1 MERDDLTPEVLV
13 ALAAGHLRPDVA
25 EQARKL
31 LAADPGRLLEYEGIQ
46 TLVTELGPA
55 GALEHLETAADRI
68 MMRAASNAAHAP
80 SARSKTWVWA
90 VVAAAASVLAVVYFA
105 WGGPARDPEQLAE
118 AVIGTMPEL
127 QRVREELP
135 PRWARPVEQGDH
147 TAAAALLKQ
156 GDLTGPREQLMLGY
170 CLMHLGPA
178 QADSAAYWL
187 DRAAGEDSPYRDQ
200 ALLYAGAL
208 AVRQGDLER
217 ARAILPGSGH
227 PRAAELL
234 KRL

>member
-13 ALAAGHLRPDVA
+13 ALAAGHLRPATA
-25 EQARKL
+25 EQARNL
-31 LAADPGRLLEYEGIQ
+31 LAADPDRQLEYEGVQ
-46 TLVTELGPA
+46 ALVAELGPA

-68 MMRAASNAAHAP
+68 MMRAAAAAP
-80 SARSKTWVWA
+80 PTPVRSRTWVWA
-90 VVAAAASVLAVVYFA
+90 VVAAAASVLAVVYFG
-105 WGGPARDPEQLAE
+105 WLGPARDPERLAE

-135 PRWARPVEQGDH
+135 PRWAGPVEQGEH
-147 TAAAALLKQ
+147 AAAAALLKQ
-156 GDLTGPREQLMLGY
+156 GDLTRPRERLMLGY

-187 DRAAGEDSPYRDQ
+187 GLAAGEGSPYRDQ

-208 AVRQGDLER
+208 AVRLGDLER
-217 ARAILPGSGH
+217 ARAMLARSRH

-234 KRL
+234 ERL

>member
-13 ALAAGHLRPDVA
+13 ALAAGHLRSSAA

-31 LAADPGRLLEYEGIQ
+31 LAADPDRLLEYEGIQ
-46 TLVTELGPA
+46 TLVAELGAA

-68 MMRAASNAAHAP
+68 MMRAASATAP
-80 SARSKTWVWA
+80 PSRARSKTWVWA

-105 WGGPARDPEQLAE
+105 WGGPQPSSAQLAE
-118 AVIGTMPEL
+118 AVIGTVPEL

-135 PRWARPVEQGDH
+135 PRWARPVEQGEH
-147 TAAAALLKQ
+147 AAAAALLKQ
-156 GDLTGPREQLMLGY
+156 GDLTGPRERLVLGY

-187 DRAAGEDSPYRDQ
+187 GLAAGEGSPYRDQ

-217 ARAILPGSGH
+217 ARAMLARSRH

-234 KRL
+234 ERL